1 MHIKTYAEKKSK
13 KCIICGNFFIVS
25 FQLNEHFGERPF
37 KCMICEKVFA
47 VSSQLNT
54 HLQTH
59 AEKKLLNIY
68 SAKSNFIYLLN

>member
-13 KCIICGNFFIVS
+13 KCIICGNFLIVS

-54 HLQTH
+54 HLQTP
-59 AEKKLLNIY
+59 AGEKTFKCIFC
-68 SAKSNFIYLLN
+68 KK